1 MFGRSISPSFSRI
14 SVASDCRTS
23 KPTQVAQAEQEDD
36 DDEDEDEDEDDF
48 LVEEGVVLG
57 LLSLL
62 TVCGSP
68 FESIV
73 SGGKPGGGG
82 TIPPGTTP
90 ATGMTIIPIPGL
102 TNQMGRI
109 VGCPSADV
117 DVAEF
122 AVKPSILEVFV
133 ANVPVSIPVCG
144 PNVIAGLEVVVGVAV
159 ADDETLKGTPPSSF
173 GPNPFAGYTEFVML

>member
-36 DDEDEDEDEDDF
+36 EDEDEDDF
-48 LVEEGVVLG
+48 VVEEGVVLG
-57 LLSLL
+57 LSSLL

-82 TIPPGTTP
+82 MIPPGITP
-90 ATGMTIIPIPGL
+90 AAGMTIIPIPGP
-102 TNQMGRI
+102 TNQIGRI

-117 DVAEF
+117 DVTEF
-122 AVKPSILEVFV
+122 AVKPSILEVVV

-144 PNVIAGLEVVVGVAV
+144 PKVIAGLEVVVGAAV
-159 ADDETLKGTPPSSF
+159 VDDETLKGTPPSSF